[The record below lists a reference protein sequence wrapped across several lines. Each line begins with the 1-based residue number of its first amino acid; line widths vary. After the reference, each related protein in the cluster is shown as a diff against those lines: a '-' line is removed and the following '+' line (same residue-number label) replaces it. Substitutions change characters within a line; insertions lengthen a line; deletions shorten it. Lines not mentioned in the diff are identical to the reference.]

1 MKEKNNSH
9 KISLLFTIIFFVSSI
24 SLAQNTVFFINGKLK
39 DKSTNNAIQFA
50 SIIIKNSNDS
60 ILSGVITD
68 SKGEFNI
75 NIEEKGTYILYIS
88 HLGYVSKKINI
99 SVYNN
104 VFLGNIQIEKD
115 SKLLKEVT
123 IESSNQIVKSDR
135 DIHVITRELKKN
147 TSSVNDILPKI
158 RGIHI
163 DPLSNQISLNN
174 NTNVL
179 LLVDGNVKNQD
190 YIKNILPEKVL
201 RIEVIRNP
209 TGRYLTEGY
218 AAVINII
225 LKKNYSGY
233 DIFVKQK
240 GLYSLDKSN
249 GDDFLFMNNADIN
262 LTYTH
267 KKINIYGIYSNTISN
282 TNLPS
287 IINTNTNGTVLNKK
301 PIDDKPNYHNNSLS
315 HNVVFGVDVF
325 FNSKHSLSVEATFK
339 NKPFAYNNRK
349 ETYLNSFTNNNSLI
363 SKFTSYQNNN
373 NQTNNGLGLL
383 AYKWDISKNKKLN
396 IDFGYNISEGQNSY
410 LYYENDTLKT
420 NQTINFNNIY
430 SRLEIDYTQNINNT
444 YSINIGYHN
453 TVKNNDSKYIDISNT
468 TNNNEYAEIRNTIY
482 SYLNINKS
490 EKITSKLGHAI
501 EQNKIYLLIQNH
513 AYYSFQ
519 PFLSIFYKKSKT
531 TNFTL
536 KFKSYSDYPTNT
548 QIEPFEIKIDR
559 LTSQIGNPNLSYTT
573 YYKTSV
579 DFNFL
584 RNKLSI
590 EPYYLFTN
598 NFISK
603 TGILDNQQYIYSYS
617 NIDKYESIGLNI
629 SFKYPILSKKI
640 FFNFTGTIYNDKIIY
655 NNNKNEFLDFNINSN
670 IMYRYARYNTIL
682 ALMLKKKNSKQIQ
695 TYGYY
700 SNDNDYLA
708 IFIRQAFLKNR
719 LVISTLYILPV
730 SLGFSYELQNIHE
743 HNGFTEYSY
752 KDISVTKNLFMLK
765 LTYNFSKGQDIRYI
779 NKKKLIEEEQ
789 KKGFF

>member
-1 MKEKNNSH
+1 MRKKINLH
-9 KISLLFTIIFFVSSI
+9 KIILLTIIMFSTSI
-24 SLAQNTVFFINGKLK
+24 SFAQKTDFLINGKLK
-39 DKSTNNAIQFA
+39 DKDSNEALSFA

-60 ILSGVITD
+60 ILSGIITD
-68 SKGEFNI
+68 SKGEFII
-75 NIEEKGTYILYIS
+75 NIGRGAYILDIS
-88 HLGYVSKKINI
+88 YLGYVSREINI
-99 SVYNN
+99 SVNNN
-104 VFLGNIQIEKD
+104 VYLGNIQMKKD
-115 SKLLKEVT
+115 FKLLGEVT
-123 IESSNQIVKSDR
+123 IKSSNQIVKSDR
-135 DIHVITRELKKN
+135 DIHIITEEFKEN

-174 NTNVL
+174 DANVL

-190 YIKNILPEKVL
+190 YIKNISPEKVL

-249 GDDFLFMNNADIN
+249 GDDFLFKNNAEVN
-262 LTYTH
+262 LAYTR

-287 IINTNTNGTVLNKK
+287 IISTNINGIALNKK
-301 PIDDKPNYHNNSLS
+301 SIDDKPNYHNNSLS
-315 HNVVFGVDVF
+315 HNAILGVDAF
-325 FNSKHSLSVEATFK
+325 LNSKHSLSIETMYK
-339 NKPFAYNNRK
+339 KKPFTFNNHEEAYV
-349 ETYLNSFTNNNSLI
+349 NSFTKDNSLL
-363 SKFTSYQNNN
+363 SEFTSSQKNN
-373 NQTNNGLGLL
+373 NQMNNVLGLL
-383 AYKWDISKNKKLN
+383 AYRWDISNNKELN
-396 IDFGYNISEGQNSY
+396 VDYGYNFSEGQDSY

-430 SRLEIDYTQNINNT
+430 SRLEVDYSQDFNNT

-453 TVKNNDSKYIDISNT
+453 TVKNNDNKYTDISNT
-468 TNNNEYAEIRNTIY
+468 TYNSEYAEIRNTIY
-482 SYLNINKS
+482 SYLNINNSK
-490 EKITSKLGHAI
+490 KITSKLGFAV
-501 EQNKIYLLIQNH
+501 EQNKIHSLTQNPT
-513 AYYSFQ
+513 YYSLQ
-519 PFLSIFYKKSKT
+519 PFLSVFYKKSKA
-531 TNFTL
+531 TNFTF
-536 KFKSYSDYPTNT
+536 KFRSYSDYPTNT

-559 LTSQIGNPNLSYTT
+559 LTSQIGNLDLSYTT

-584 RNKLSI
+584 KNRLSI
-590 EPYYLFTN
+590 EPYYLFTS

-603 TGILDNQQYIYSYS
+603 TGVLDNQKYIYSYS
-617 NIDKYESIGLNI
+617 NIDKYESIGLSI
-629 SFKYPILSKKI
+629 SFKYPIISKKL
-640 FFNFTGTIYNDKIIY
+640 FFNFTGAIYGDRIIYND
-655 NNNKNEFLDFNINSN
+655 NKNEFLDFDINSN
-670 IMYRYARYNTIL
+670 VMYRYARYNTIL

-708 IFIRQAFLKNR
+708 IFMRQAFFKNR
-719 LVISTLYILPV
+719 FVVSALYILPI
-730 SLGFSYELQNIHE
+730 SLGFNYEIENKYE
-743 HNGFTEYSY
+743 HNGFAEYSY

-765 LTYNFSKGQDIRYI
+765 LTYSFSKGQDIRSI
-779 NKKKLIEEEQ
+779 NKKELMEQ
-789 KKGFF
+789 KQNKGFF